1 MKKWLLF
8 GGGGIVVV
16 IAGVIY
22 FVISNLDSIVKE
34 AVERI
39 GTEVTKAKVTLDEVE
54 ISTTSGKGALRGLT
68 VGNPAGFHTD
78 NVFELGEVSITVD
91 TSSIGSDI
99 IVIKEILIAG
109 PKVTYELGS
118 DGSNVDAIKKNVEAF
133 TGGSSGGGSS
143 SGAGDDGGEGPKLII
158 ENLYIKGGEVNVS
171 ATFLKGK
178 KLGSPLPDIHLK
190 DIGKEEG
197 AAEPAE
203 VAKQLIDAITKG
215 AGDAV
220 SGLGLDKMMEGIGK
234 AASGAVDAAKDA
246 AAGATGMV
254 KDAVSGATGTTGSA
268 VDAAKEGAAKATGT
282 LKKLLGN

>member
-39 GTEVTKAKVTLDEVE
+39 GTEVTKAKVTLVEVE
-54 ISTTSGKGALRGLT
+54 ISTTSGKAALRGLT

-143 SGAGDDGGEGPKLII
+143 SGAGDDDGEGP
-158 ENLYIKGGEVNVS
+158 N
-171 ATFLKGK
+171 
-178 KLGSPLPDIHLK
+178 
-190 DIGKEEG
+190 
-197 AAEPAE
+197 
-203 VAKQLIDAITKG
+203 
-215 AGDAV
+215 
-220 SGLGLDKMMEGIGK
+220 
-234 AASGAVDAAKDA
+234 
-246 AAGATGMV
+246 
-254 KDAVSGATGTTGSA
+254 
-268 VDAAKEGAAKATGT
+268 
-282 LKKLLGN
+282 